1 MDGVGTVWND
11 RSGWTSQVEVVRST
25 LREAEKRYQ
34 VRREEDSFV
43 CSLLFL
49 SFFFFLVPRR
59 SYSSGVFC
67 FLDETIGPKQER
79 K

>member
-1 MDGVGTVWND
+1 MID
-11 RSGWTSQVEVVRST
+11 RGGLVRWRSVVRST
-25 LREAEKRYQ
+25 LRAAEKRYQ

-43 CSLLFL
+43 CSLLFFV
-49 SFFFFLVPRR
+49 FFFFFSVPRR
-59 SYSSGVFC
+59 GYSSGVFC

>member
-1 MDGVGTVWND
+1 MID
-11 RSGWTSQVEVVRST
+11 RGG
-25 LREAEKRYQ
+25 Q

-43 CSLLFL
+43 CSLLFFCL
-49 SFFFFLVPRR
+49 LFFFLVPRR
-59 SYSSGVFC
+59 GYSSGVFY